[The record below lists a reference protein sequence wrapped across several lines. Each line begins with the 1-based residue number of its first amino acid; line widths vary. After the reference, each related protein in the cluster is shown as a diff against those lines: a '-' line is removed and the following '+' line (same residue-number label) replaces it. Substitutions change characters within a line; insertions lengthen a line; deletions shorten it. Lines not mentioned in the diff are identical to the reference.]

1 MYGLNKPFRFISFFI
16 LLPSLL
22 LIGCKTMPIN
32 NGTSQ
37 EPKVGPGSAP
47 VLAQEQQA
55 RQYPYPSS
63 VHLDVVVPVFDP
75 GIPEDYN
82 EVEDR
87 RIWPQLRRAE
97 ATRFAV
103 KTRDALAETGVFA
116 SVNVVPS
123 TEATAELY
131 VLGKIEESNSED
143 VSISVQLVDIAGRTW
158 GEKTFDYRVSP
169 GFLRDEKN
177 DGKGTYMPVFK
188 EIADYV
194 YEKLLAQKEK
204 EKNDLTYI
212 ADMRFAKSFVPEAFA
227 SYLTTNDSGVMQV
240 AHLPSQTNPMLRRMQ
255 PLMVQDQMF
264 FDRLQ
269 NQYDAFVA
277 NTDDSYLTWQAET
290 LPIAAAARRQR
301 NTQMVK
307 AGIGALMAVL
317 GAQQSYNNSSNT
329 TRALAGLVSVG
340 GILLVGN
347 SFQDGKEVQ
356 AHRELIDE
364 MGESLDFE
372 MSPHVMDLEGQTV
385 ELTGT
390 AAEQYVQW
398 RSHLKKIYALEQ
410 KPL

>member
-22 LIGCKTMPIN
+22 LAGCKTMPIN
-32 NGTSQ
+32 NDTSQ
-37 EPKVGPGSAP
+37 EPRVGPGSAP

-75 GIPEDYN
+75 GIPEDYD

-158 GEKTFDYRVSP
+158 GEKTFDHRVSP

-177 DGKGTYMPVFK
+177 EGKDTYAPVFK
-188 EIADYV
+188 
-194 YEKLLAQKEK
+194 
-204 EKNDLTYI
+204 
-212 ADMRFAKSFVPEAFA
+212 
-227 SYLTTNDSGVMQV
+227 
-240 AHLPSQTNPMLRRMQ
+240 
-255 PLMVQDQMF
+255 
-264 FDRLQ
+264 
-269 NQYDAFVA
+269 
-277 NTDDSYLTWQAET
+277 
-290 LPIAAAARRQR
+290 
-301 NTQMVK
+301 
-307 AGIGALMAVL
+307 
-317 GAQQSYNNSSNT
+317 QSMNS
-329 TRALAGLVSVG
+329 
-340 GILLVGN
+340 
-347 SFQDGKEVQ
+347 
-356 AHRELIDE
+356 
-364 MGESLDFE
+364 
-372 MSPHVMDLEGQTV
+372 
-385 ELTGT
+385 
-390 AAEQYVQW
+390 
-398 RSHLKKIYALEQ
+398 
-410 KPL
+410 

>member
-37 EPKVGPGSAP
+37 EPRVGPGSAP

-158 GEKTFDYRVSP
+158 GEKTFDHRVSP

-177 DGKGTYMPVFK
+177 EGKDTYAPVFK
-188 EIADYV
+188 EVADYV

-204 EKNDLTYI
+204 EKSDLTHI

-227 SYLTTNDSGVMQV
+227 SYLTTNDNGVMQV
-240 AHLPSQTNPMLRRMQ
+240 AHLPSQTDPMLRRMQ

-372 MSPHVMDLEGQTV
+372 MSPHVMDLEGQMV